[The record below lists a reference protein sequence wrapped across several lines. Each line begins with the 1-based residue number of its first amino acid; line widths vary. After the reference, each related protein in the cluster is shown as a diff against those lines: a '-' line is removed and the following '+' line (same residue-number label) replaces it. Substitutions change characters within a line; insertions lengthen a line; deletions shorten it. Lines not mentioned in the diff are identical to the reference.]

1 MAYILNIETATKNCS
16 VSLGKDGEIIDVL
29 EYAGESYSHAEKQH
43 VFIARILNKNRLSTN
58 NLDAVA
64 VSMGPGSYTG
74 LRIGVSAAKGLAYSL
89 DIPLIAVSTL
99 EILAHKIKTES
110 GYIIPII
117 DARRMEVYSAV
128 YDYRYRLIR
137 DVQADLLEDK
147 PFDKYLNDKPVVF
160 VGDAVSKT
168 QKVIF
173 HKNAFFSEEKYP
185 SAKQMHEIAYQKFV
199 DNSFENTAYFKPF
212 YLKDFI
218 VVTKKEKKHTI

>member
-1 MAYILNIETATKNCS
+1 MAYIINIETATKNCS
-16 VSLGKDGEIIDVL
+16 VSLGKDEQLIDVL
-29 EYAGESYSHAEKQH
+29 EYAGESYSHAEKLH
-43 VFIARILNKNRLSTN
+43 VFIARILNKNRLSAN

-74 LRIGVSAAKGLAYSL
+74 LRIGVSAAKGLAYNL

-99 EILAHKIKTES
+99 ENLAHKIKTKS

-128 YDYRYRLIR
+128 YDYRHRLIR

-147 PFDKYLNDKPVVF
+147 PFEKYLDDKPVVF
-160 VGDAVSKT
+160 VGDAVPKT
-168 QKVIF
+168 QKVISPN
-173 HKNAFFSEEKYP
+173 NAIFSEEKFP
-185 SAKQMHEIAYQKFV
+185 SAKQMHVIAYQKFR
-199 DNSFENTAYFKPF
+199 DKSFENTAYFEPF